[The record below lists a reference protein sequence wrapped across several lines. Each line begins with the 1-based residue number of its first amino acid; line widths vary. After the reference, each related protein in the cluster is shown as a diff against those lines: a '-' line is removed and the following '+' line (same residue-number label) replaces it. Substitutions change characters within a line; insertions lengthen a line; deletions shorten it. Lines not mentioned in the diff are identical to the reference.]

1 MFLARSALVLV
12 AVLAAGCPKDPP
24 DDPCQLGFV
33 GDKTAQ
39 PSIEIIYLYADG
51 TVRPAAEGGE
61 APLIEPPQ
69 GGRVIFA
76 GIRAR
81 NVDACAATLSGAL
94 RDTQSNRVML
104 DQRTTNLVAQDGGTA
119 GSTGDE
125 ASTFANVP
133 VCPNQWSAR
142 DVFDLEYQL
151 EITLTD
157 RGGRRAMKTRKVR
170 PFCSE
175 PEASKLAECRC
186 ICKLGYVLGEPCGVD
201 GGVSDGGP

>member
-125 ASTFANVP
+125 ASTFAPLEQLCLSPQCGFSSTVHGNDIAVEAQRAKLRL
-133 VCPNQWSAR
+133 VVDVAR
-142 DVFDLEYQL
+142 EVW
-151 EITLTD
+151 
-157 RGGRRAMKTRKVR
+157 G
-170 PFCSE
+170 
-175 PEASKLAECRC
+175 
-186 ICKLGYVLGEPCGVD
+186 
-201 GGVSDGGP
+201 